1 MMKMEIRNAAISYAK
16 HKAKALYNREKEIK
30 RHLDYLDAII
40 CNHFFSTHILQEYDT
55 LKTELRSIYEK
66 IGK

>member
-1 MMKMEIRNAAISYAK
+1 MEIRNAIISYAND
-16 HKAKALYNREKEIK
+16 KAKASCNREKEIK
-30 RHLDYLDAII
+30 RQLDYLDAII
-40 CNHFFSTHILQEYDT
+40 CNHFFSTHIEHVVQEYDT